1 VEQLDAFHQK
11 MCEAAVSLASCETRL
26 IDIEGRRTNHQ
37 IVVSALEDELGN
49 GSFFGWS
56 GLAKLMPFSLHSVVV
71 WMFSDL

>member
-49 GSFFGWS
+49 GSFLV
-56 GLAKLMPFSLHSVVV
+56 GLV
-71 WMFSDL
+71 